1 MYTNYY
7 GLTNKPFDLIPHPDV
22 VFLSEAHQEAL
33 AILRYGVIDRKG
45 FLLLTG
51 DVGTGKTTLLQKLI
65 NSLETHVHVCFIAN
79 PTLSEAEFYHYLA
92 SEYQLADYDDNK
104 AKFIINFA
112 RFLKNCREKNE
123 RVLLIIDEAHV
134 LPQQLFEEIRLL
146 SNQKY
151 EEYGILSI
159 FFVGQPELNDRLNS
173 DRLLPLRQRIGIRFH
188 LNPFSSKETAD
199 YIMYRLRKAGAQHLD
214 IFSKEALLRIHDES
228 KGVPRLINIICDQ
241 ALLSGFADG
250 KTQIDLETIKETVQE
265 LHIPGEETTLPLSP
279 RASKNRFFPKWLAF
293 SAVCVLALVLVWV
306 IFSRNNI
313 LITDQN
319 MGEFF
324 TNIRELLITK
334 GAIFWE
340 KYLKL

>member
-1 MYTNYY
+1 MYTSYY
-7 GLTNKPFDLIPHPDV
+7 GLTKKPFDLIPHPSML
-22 VFLSEAHQEAL
+22 FMSEVHQEAI

-65 NSLETHVHVCFIAN
+65 NSLDTQVHVCFITN
-79 PTLSEAEFYHYLA
+79 PTLSESDFYHYLA
-92 SEYQLADYDDNK
+92 AEYLLDNYDGNK

-112 RFLKNCREKNE
+112 RFLKKCREKNE

-159 FFVGQPELNDRLNS
+159 FLVGQPELNDRLGT

-188 LNPFSSKETAD
+188 LKPFSRNETVD
-199 YIMYRLRKAGAQHLD
+199 YVLYRLRKAGAQRLD
-214 IFSKEALLRIHDES
+214 IFSKEALQMIHDES
-228 KGVPRLINIICDQ
+228 MGIPRLINIICDQ
-241 ALLSGFADG
+241 ALLSGFAES
-250 KTQIDLETIKETVQE
+250 KTQINLDTVKETVQE
-265 LHIPGEETTLPLSP
+265 LHIPGEETALPLP
-279 RASKNRFFPKWLAF
+279 ARAHKKWPIKWFAF
-293 SAVCVLALVLVWV
+293 SIACVLVLVLVVAV
-306 IFSRNNI
+306 ISDKNIFLKNHNLDVLFNNI
-313 LITDQN
+313 H
-319 MGEFF
+319 
-324 TNIRELLITK
+324 ELLITK
-334 GAIFWE
+334 GATFWE

>member
-1 MYTNYY
+1 MYTKYY
-7 GLTNKPFDLIPHPDV
+7 GLTYKPFDLIPDPGM
-22 VFLSEAHQEAL
+22 VFLSEVHQEAL

-65 NSLETHVHVCFIAN
+65 NSLETQVHVCFIAN
-79 PTLSEAEFYHYLA
+79 PTLSEADFYHYLA
-92 SEYQLADYDDNK
+92 AEYNLEDYDGNK

-112 RFLKNCREKNE
+112 SFLKNCREHNE

-159 FFVGQPELNDRLNS
+159 FLVGQPELNDRLGT

-188 LNPFSSKETAD
+188 LNPFSRDETAD
-199 YIMYRLRKAGAQHLD
+199 YINYRLRKAGAQRLD
-214 IFSKEALLRIHDES
+214 LFSKDALQIIHDES

-241 ALLSGFADG
+241 AFLSGFAES
-250 KTQIDLETIKETVQE
+250 KTQIDSETIEDTVQE
-265 LHIPGEETTLPLSP
+265 LHIPGEKTTLPLPANAP
-279 RASKNRFFPKWLAF
+279 RNRLKKWVAFSIVCIMALIIIVAVISKNNFF
-293 SAVCVLALVLVWV
+293 
-306 IFSRNNI
+306 IQE
-313 LITDQN
+313 QN
-319 MGEFF
+319 LGVMF
-324 TNIRELLITK
+324 NDIRELLIAK
-334 GAIFWE
+334 GALFWE
-340 KYLKL
+340 RYLKL

>member
-7 GLTNKPFDLIPHPDV
+7 GLTKKPFDLIPHPDM
-22 VFLSEAHQEAL
+22 VFLSEVHQEAL

-65 NSLETHVHVCFIAN
+65 NSLETQVHVCFIAN
-79 PTLSEAEFYHYLA
+79 PTLSEADFYHYLA
-92 SEYQLADYDDNK
+92 AEYNLEDYDGNK

-112 RFLKNCREKNE
+112 RFLKNCREHNE

-151 EEYGILSI
+151 EDYGILSI
-159 FFVGQPELNDRLNS
+159 FLVGQPELNTRLGA

-188 LNPFSSKETAD
+188 LNPFSRDETVE
-199 YIMYRLRKAGAQHLD
+199 YIWYRLRKAGAQRLD
-214 IFSKEALLRIHDES
+214 ILSKDALQMIHDES

-241 ALLSGFADG
+241 AFLNGFAES
-250 KTQIDLETIKETVQE
+250 KTKIDRETIEETVQE
-265 LHIPGEETTLPLSP
+265 LHIPGEKTTLPLP
-279 RASKNRFFPKWLAF
+279 ASASRNWFKKWVAL
-293 SAVCVLALVLVWV
+293 SIVCVLALTLVIAV
-306 IFSRNNI
+306 ISKNNI
-313 LITDQN
+313 FITEQN
-319 MGEFF
+319 LGAMF
-324 TNIRELLITK
+324 NDIRELLIAK
-334 GAIFWE
+334 GALFWE
-340 KYLKL
+340 RYLKL